1 MSIDR
6 DCSASNGAEVV
17 RLRELFIK
25 TCALMDKD
33 RVENEKLMARNE
45 FKQQHKVAVSVGVY
59 DVYNLDTM
67 TAHPL
72 PAKALK
78 FRNRFDNGLDV
89 APCSLEVDF

>member
-1 MSIDR
+1 MKIVITQNLISKAKPNDPDSCPI
-6 DCSASNGAEVV
+6 
-17 RLRELFIK
+17 
-25 TCALMDKD
+25 AL
-33 RVENEKLMARNE
+33 AI
-45 FKQQHKVAVSVGVY
+45 KQQHKVAVSVGVY

-72 PAKALK
+72 PTKALK